1 MHRKWK
7 TINFKSFVDVTLNP
21 ALGSDVTNIAAV
33 AVVTS

>member
-7 TINFKSFVDVTLNP
+7 TINTSFVDVTLSP